1 MAMRQIN
8 LRLDEDEI
16 AAIDRERGLIPRE
29 AWLRSLI
36 ALGQLHAGSLRT
48 PRGVASELGVASE
61 TAQVSR
67 GNAPATPSLN
77 RADAFRQS
85 TQGKRKR

>member
-16 AAIDRERGLIPRE
+16 AAIDQERGLIPRE

-48 PRGVASELGVASE
+48 PRGVASELGVAS
-61 TAQVSR
+61 R

-77 RADAFRQS
+77 HADAFRQS
-85 TQGKRKR
+85 TQGKRRK